1 MATAPDH
8 RAPFAATVATI
19 CLVGMVAVGQLYV
32 TIPLMPRMSGA
43 WGVSQA
49 SAAWTTTTFAVAYA
63 CGSLQS
69 GPLSNRYGRRAVM
82 TVSTAAMAFAT
93 ALVPCATSLGTGSA
107 FRALQGLLA
116 GAFVPMAYS
125 YLSARVPA
133 RRLPLALTTVS
144 CCRGGT
150 VVIGQVEA
158 QLLQSAFGWRAVF
171 WITAPLLL
179 LGAGATAR
187 VLLPDPARAP
197 RLAAPGPA
205 SGVGRPVR
213 RLPLYLVTLT
223 VAGSLTALY
232 TGVQLYGPKELVGH
246 DGAMLALRASGLPAL
261 LASVLAAP
269 LLGRIRAS
277 RRAAGGSA
285 VAAAGLLGAAL
296 GANNVIGLGVALFV
310 FMLGLA
316 NVGPALVQTIGSG
329 AGAAQTTAIAV
340 YGFMLNLGGG
350 VGAQLP
356 PPLGNL
362 SVLALVLAAVLAVT
376 VAVISLAARSSGEPV
391 RAARVPVPDYLP
403 AGSVTAGHSQ
413 TMSKMR
419 GQ

>member
-1 MATAPDH
+1 MATADDH

-19 CLVGMVAVGQLYV
+19 SLVGMVAVGQLYV
-32 TIPLMPRMSGA
+32 TIPLMPRMSA
-43 WGVSQA
+43 VWGVSQA
-49 SAAWTTTTFAVAYA
+49 SAAWTTTAFAVAYA
-63 CGSLQS
+63 CGSLLS

-93 ALVPCATSLGTGSA
+93 ALVPCATTLGTGSA

-116 GAFVPMAYS
+116 GAFVPMSYS
-125 YLSARVPA
+125 YLSARIPA

-144 CCRGGT
+144 CCLGGT

-187 VLLPDPARAP
+187 VLLPDPARPP
-197 RLAAPGPA
+197 RRVAPGTAP
-205 SGVGRPVR
+205 VGGRSQ

-223 VAGSLTALY
+223 VAGSLTAVY
-232 TGVQLYGPKELVGH
+232 TGVQLYGPRQLVGH

-261 LASVLAAP
+261 LASVLVAP
-269 LLGRIRAS
+269 LLGRIPAA
-277 RRAAGGSA
+277 RRAALASA
-285 VAAAGLLGAAL
+285 VAVAGLMAAALCADDVVAL
-296 GANNVIGLGVALFV
+296 GAALFV
-310 FMLGLA
+310 FMLGLS
-316 NVGPALVQTIGSG
+316 NVGPALVQTIGSS
-329 AGAAQTTAIAV
+329 AGAAQTTAIAI

-356 PPLGNL
+356 APIGNL
-362 SVLALVLAAVLAVT
+362 TVLALVLAALMTVT
-376 VAVISLAARSSGEPV
+376 VAVIALTARTGRRVP
-391 RAARVPVPDYLP
+391 VPVPDYP
-403 AGSVTAGHSQ
+403 TAGR
-413 TMSKMR
+413 TMLTTR

>member
-1 MATAPDH
+1 MATADDH

-19 CLVGMVAVGQLYV
+19 SLVGMVAVGQLYV
-32 TIPLMPRMSGA
+32 TIPLMPRMSAA

-49 SAAWTTTTFAVAYA
+49 SAAWTTTAFAIAYA
-63 CGSLQS
+63 CGSLLS

-116 GAFVPMAYS
+116 GAFVPMSYS
-125 YLSARVPA
+125 YLSARIPA

-144 CCRGGT
+144 CCLGGT

-158 QLLQSAFGWRAVF
+158 QLLQAAFGWRAVF

-187 VLLPDPARAP
+187 VLLPDPARPP
-197 RLAAPGPA
+197 RQTATGPA
-205 SGVGRPVR
+205 PAGGRSR

-223 VAGSLTALY
+223 VAGSLTAVY
-232 TGVQLYGPKELVGH
+232 TGVQLYGPSQLVGH

-261 LASVLAAP
+261 LASVLIAP
-269 LLGRIRAS
+269 LLGRIPAT
-277 RRAAGGSA
+277 RRAAMASA
-285 VAAAGLLGAAL
+285 VAVAGLLAAAL
-296 GANNVIGLGVALFV
+296 RADDVIALGVALFV
-310 FMLGLA
+310 FMLGLS
-316 NVGPALVQTIGSG
+316 NVGPALVQTIGSS

-356 PPLGNL
+356 APIGNL
-362 SVLALVLAAVLAVT
+362 TVLALVLAALMTVT
-376 VAVISLAARSSGEPV
+376 AAVIGLTARTGRRVP
-391 RAARVPVPDYLP
+391 VPVPDYP
-403 AGSVTAGHSQ
+403 TAGRAMLK
-413 TMSKMR
+413 TR